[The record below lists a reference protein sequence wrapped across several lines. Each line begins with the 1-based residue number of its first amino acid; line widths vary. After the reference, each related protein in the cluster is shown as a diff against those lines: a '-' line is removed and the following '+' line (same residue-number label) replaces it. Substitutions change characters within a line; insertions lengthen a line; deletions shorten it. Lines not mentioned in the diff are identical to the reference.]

1 MIKQFIQ
8 KVINLNIGFESFFVL
23 YCLYHKDKTLIYEYV
38 TKCKKINTEIFKSLE
53 SDGYLLI
60 DDPEQTNKITFEL
73 LSLTEKGFNLIR
85 LNDMVLSDP
94 ATHNSVSNFEG
105 FRKFYPTLV
114 KDGLKERRLQ
124 GNVKRCKALYDK
136 LLAETTHDILCKCAE
151 IYTNIHKKS
160 GDSIYMQNLETW
172 LNQKTYQLYL
182 EDVEKETNNQVEED
196 QSADI

>member
-1 MIKQFIQ
+1 MIKQFIE
-8 KVINLNIGFESFFVL
+8 KIVNLNISFESFFVL
-23 YCLYHKDKTLIYEYV
+23 YCLFHNNKTLIHQYV

-60 DDPEQTNKITFEL
+60 NDPEQINKITFEL
-73 LSLTEKGFNLIR
+73 LSLTEKGFDLVKSIDVN
-85 LNDMVLSDP
+85 SDSNS
-94 ATHNSVSNFEG
+94 HSSVSNFEG

-124 GNVKRCKALYDK
+124 GNVKRCKILYDK
-136 LLAETTHDILCKCAE
+136 LLVETTHDILCKCAE
-151 IYTNIHKKS
+151 IYKNKYIKS
-160 GDSIYMQNLETW
+160 GDQIYMQNLETW
-172 LNQKTYQLYL
+172 LNQRTYELYL